1 MKTLICII
9 ATILQFSATRNY
21 EMQNFDSYT
30 ERLELEQVE
39 FNDKRA
45 EDFLTNLL
53 HNDSWYGSKEKY
65 FLLDVWLFPHS
76 SLNSGRYEFFLYD
89 FGLDKHLMPQ
99 FEIQYYVQLEGKYF
113 FIRKGFVNEIF
124 HKTSIEKKF
133 AFYISPV
140 PSVNDRPIL
149 YIKYSI
155 LDEKYYIYKKYR

>member
-65 FLLDVWLFPHS
+65 FLL
-76 SLNSGRYEFFLYD
+76 R
-89 FGLDKHLMPQ
+89 
-99 FEIQYYVQLEGKYF
+99 I
-113 FIRKGFVNEIF
+113 
-124 HKTSIEKKF
+124 
-133 AFYISPV
+133 
-140 PSVNDRPIL
+140 
-149 YIKYSI
+149 YSC
-155 LDEKYYIYKKYR
+155 